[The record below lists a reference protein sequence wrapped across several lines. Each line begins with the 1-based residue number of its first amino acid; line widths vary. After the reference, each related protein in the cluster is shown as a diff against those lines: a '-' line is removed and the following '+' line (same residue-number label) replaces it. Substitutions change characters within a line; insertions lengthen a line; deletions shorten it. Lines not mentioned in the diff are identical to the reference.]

1 MYNCTTYVLISLQV
15 IYTEASS
22 GRTVIELWKEGRRV
36 DGEEQV
42 VQEGASAS
50 ATTKTPPAP
59 ASRATPTST
68 PLPVSARANAVE
80 SAIPRRPLLTRK
92 GEGTRE
98 FYFGETSRSGGGEDG
113 AAGAAE
119 SAREMSRRLRSETE
133 RERRSM
139 LLDIFEAAHSR
150 RRRRRRVHECG
161 GRRC

>member
-1 MYNCTTYVLISLQV
+1 MQV

-42 VQEGASAS
+42 VQEGAPAS

-59 ASRATPTST
+59 ASRATSTST

-80 SAIPRRPLLTRK
+80 SAIPKRPLLTRK

-98 FYFGETSRSGGGEDG
+98 FYFGETIRSGGGEDE
-113 AAGAAE
+113 AGAAE
-119 SAREMSRRLRSETE
+119 SAREMIRRLRSETE
-133 RERRSM
+133 REHRSM

-150 RRRRRRVHECG
+150 RRRRRHVHECG
-161 GRRC
+161 EQRC

>member
-1 MYNCTTYVLISLQV
+1 MQV

-42 VQEGASAS
+42 VQEGAPAS

-59 ASRATPTST
+59 ASRATSTST

-80 SAIPRRPLLTRK
+80 SAIPRRPPLLTRK

-113 AAGAAE
+113 AGVAAE

-150 RRRRRRVHECG
+150 RRRRRRRRVQECG
-161 GRRC
+161 EQRC

>member
-1 MYNCTTYVLISLQV
+1 M
-15 IYTEASS
+15 
-22 GRTVIELWKEGRRV
+22 IELWKEGRRV

-59 ASRATPTST
+59 ASRATSTST

-80 SAIPRRPLLTRK
+80 SAIPRRPPLLTRK

-98 FYFGETSRSGGGEDG
+98 FYFGETSPSGGGEDE
-113 AAGAAE
+113 AGAAE
-119 SAREMSRRLRSETE
+119 SAREMIRRLRSETE
-133 RERRSM
+133 REHRSM

-161 GRRC
+161 GQRC

>member
-1 MYNCTTYVLISLQV
+1 MQV

-42 VQEGASAS
+42 VQEGAPAS

-59 ASRATPTST
+59 ASRATSTST

-80 SAIPRRPLLTRK
+80 SAIPRRPPLLTRK

-98 FYFGETSRSGGGEDG
+98 FYFGETSRSGGGEDK
-113 AAGAAE
+113 AGAAE

-150 RRRRRRVHECG
+150 RRRRRRRRVHECG
-161 GRRC
+161 GQRC